1 MIYKKLN
8 AILGLLSAVA
18 VLFHMGY
25 NSFAYLTF
33 YYNPVLKQWASIP
46 LMVLVCAHAVLG
58 MCSVFLLG
66 DGTSLSMYPSKNRKT
81 LIQRISA
88 ALIFPLLILHLNTFN
103 LLKSTS
109 SENNRAVFGLLLLV
123 QVAFFAV
130 ITVHTAISVSKAFIS
145 LGLIEDEKK
154 LKLVDG
160 IAWCIFGL
168 AFIITTI
175 AVTRG
180 QLLMFIPQ

>member
-1 MIYKKLN
+1 MVLKKLN

-25 NSFAYLTF
+25 NSFAYLAF

-66 DGTSLSMYPSKNRKT
+66 DGTSLSTYPAKNRKT

-88 ALIFPLLILHLNTFN
+88 ALIFPLLILHINTFE
-103 LLKSTS
+103 LLKNSS
-109 SENNRAVFGLLLLV
+109 SERNWALFVLLLIV
-123 QVAFFAV
+123 QIIFYAV
-130 ITVHTAISVSKAFIS
+130 ITVHTSISISKAFIS
-145 LGLIEDEKK
+145 LGMIENEKN
-154 LKLVDG
+154 LKLLDR

-168 AFIITTI
+168 AFIITSI
-175 AVTRG
+175 AVTKG
-180 QLLMFIPQ
+180 ELLMFIPQ